1 MPADLRL
8 LPRLGRVS
16 LRAEFQA
23 LAFGRAS
30 TLPNR
35 PGGWS
40 KVAWFSAE
48 PKNQQVVSLRD
59 PCFLASFCQNSS
71 VTNAP
76 RRDLEWPTSVA
87 SGRDAHNDPCAICF
101 PSPTRQFLQVSLGR
115 RAGANSSITSFRPG
129 AGRGVC
135 AVCFDLALTGH
146 SASFPSV
153 VSLRS
158 FSARHVQSPAR
169 PGAGPRRGSLDV
181 YPSRAS
187 LCFGGSRR

>member
-40 KVAWFSAE
+40 KVAWVSAE

-76 RRDLEWPTSVA
+76 RRVLEWPSSVA

-115 RAGANSSITSFRPG
+115 RAGAAPAPSPPTLRLRVLH
-129 AGRGVC
+129 AAEGRFALSLEADSGSRSAVSTGTFGVQYERD
-135 AVCFDLALTGH
+135 AARFH
-146 SASFPSV
+146 SAT
-153 VSLRS
+153 RCA
-158 FSARHVQSPAR
+158 SAVMYTLASGPAI
-169 PGAGPRRGSLDV
+169 
-181 YPSRAS
+181 
-187 LCFGGSRR
+187 